1 MNMMNN
7 MDNNVFQSGYHFFD
21 TCIRSAFLNG
31 YCSQDYYVS
40 KRMELISILESI
52 YNVQSVNDI
61 PFDTKDALVSTVDLN
76 PFNRRRYCIMWL
88 MEHVETTDFYF
99 NQPDMSIYVVN
110 MPEYFKSFIKGDSS
124 VSFDRDKSVELA
136 SKLMYI
142 YMELFSFGVIT
153 SVYCTIY
160 TMFNLYQ
167 YHGIPCF
174 EKGANVDD
182 VISFITKK
190 IFLDSTAIKRI
201 SEDYKKMID
210 RVGKF
215 NIDPYT
221 ISSCYNR
228 IVFAYRKVFNKFRD
242 NINGYVDIDRGGI
255 NV

>member
-1 MNMMNN
+1 
-7 MDNNVFQSGYHFFD
+7 
-21 TCIRSAFLNG
+21 
-31 YCSQDYYVS
+31 
-40 KRMELISILESI
+40 
-52 YNVQSVNDI
+52 
-61 PFDTKDALVSTVDLN
+61 
-76 PFNRRRYCIMWL
+76 
-88 MEHVETTDFYF
+88 MEHAETTDFYF
-99 NQPDMSIYVVN
+99 NQPDMSIYVVD

-182 VISFITKK
+182 VISFIAKK

-221 ISSCYNR
+221 IASCYNR

>member
-7 MDNNVFQSGYHFFD
+7 VDNNVFQSGYHFFD

-76 PFNRRRYCIMWL
+76 PFNRRRYCIMWI

-99 NQPDMSIYVVN
+99 NQPDMSIYVVD

-124 VSFDRDKSVELA
+124 VSFDKDKSVELA